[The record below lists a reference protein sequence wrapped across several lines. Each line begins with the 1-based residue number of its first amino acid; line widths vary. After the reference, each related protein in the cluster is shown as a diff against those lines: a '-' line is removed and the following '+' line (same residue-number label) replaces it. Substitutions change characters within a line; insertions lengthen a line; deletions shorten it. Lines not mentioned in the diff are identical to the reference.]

1 MTKRT
6 VYCLLACLF
15 SMQIHAQTAD
25 YFPTAQQ
32 WERRTPAALQLK
44 EAGISKA
51 IQLARA
57 GESKNPR
64 NMEINHY
71 RTFGKEPFGEG
82 IGPFAERGEPTGVS
96 GAAIGVVACLS
107 TRMIWRG
114 LDC

>member
-1 MTKRT
+1 
-6 VYCLLACLF
+6 
-15 SMQIHAQTAD
+15 MQIHAQTAD

-51 IQLARA
+51 IQLSRA
-57 GESKNPR
+57 GESKNLR
-64 NMEINHY
+64 NLEVNHY